1 MEHAHP
7 TEAATADVAAASVA
21 GADRPPAAAEV
32 LRLQRGAGNAA
43 VGRLLRHGL
52 TPTPTVPRRGRLDR
66 RMLQRQQIAAL
77 IPPTFEACGWIDA
90 AEVKKN
96 LDERDMRIRDLLPTF
111 DITTDKDLRWFLKRW
126 FDSTS
131 CVELGVAK
139 WHKNDSGLLDRA
151 RQQYMDA
158 VRIILIRAEI
168 GMGRTVADLLA
179 QNTGSIRTDAAKAL
193 TDFGS
198 LDRFDRMDPSR
209 GGPAARTI
217 LRVINPA
224 AQAFTNRPCSQ
235 NCPAAAT
242 AVQAFLRSG
251 TLTRGTC
258 NPMTEPAGYAIDPG
272 PDTWG
277 AARNW
282 TSTWKQVQAATPKHG
297 TFVLIEAD
305 RGPNGPQNL
314 TQWHYFVVLNVRG
327 NRFVVDGF
335 LGQIETDIDGYATRL
350 QAVTYKF
357 TSRPVTATPVRG
369 RP

>member
-1 MEHAHP
+1 MELAHA
-7 TEAATADVAAASVA
+7 TEAATADAATASVA
-21 GADRPPAAAEV
+21 AADRPPAAAEM

-52 TPTPTVPRRGRLDR
+52 TPAPSLPRRGRLDR

-90 AEVKKN
+90 AEVKRN
-96 LDERDMRIRDLLPTF
+96 MDERDMRIRDLLPTF
-111 DITTDKDLRWFLKRW
+111 DITTEKDLRWFLKRW
-126 FDSTS
+126 FDSTH
-131 CVELGVAK
+131 CVEQGVAK
-139 WHKNDSGLLDRA
+139 WYKNDSGMLDRA

-168 GMGRTVADLLA
+168 GMGRTVADLLV
-179 QNTGSIRTDAAKAL
+179 QNGGSIRSDAAKAL

-198 LDRFDRMDPSR
+198 LDRFERMDPSR

-224 AQAFTNRPCSQ
+224 APAFTNRPCTQ

-242 AVQAFLRSG
+242 AVQSFLRSG
-251 TLTRGTC
+251 ALTPGTC
-258 NPMTEPAGYAIDPG
+258 NPLTEPAGYAIDPG

-282 TSTWKQVQAATPKHG
+282 ASTWTQIKTATPKHG
-297 TFVLIEAD
+297 TFVLVEAD
-305 RGPNGPQNL
+305 RGPNGPANL

-327 NRFVVDGF
+327 TRFVVDGF
-335 LGQIETDIDGYATRL
+335 LGQIETDVDGYVGRL

-357 TSRPVTATPVRG
+357 TSQAVTATPVRR